1 MSFWRWIFGLDL
13 CAWGGWIYKRSPS
26 TTVVHW
32 QRSPK
37 VLSRSRPF
45 EIQLKFIYLLDV
57 GGDALR
63 AMFTPSQVHHSLRSD
78 RGVNDARRAGQ
89 SEQISVQTDDG
100 RYIRVSHKLAF
111 RERAAIPQRRDSA
124 DATPLTD
131 QTPETDSGLNN
142 REHYGER
149 GRRQEAWASIH

>member
-1 MSFWRWIFGLDL
+1 M
-13 CAWGGWIYKRSPS
+13 
-26 TTVVHW
+26 VHW

-131 QTPETDSGLNN
+131 QTPERQTVAWIIGSTTGS
-142 REHYGER
+142 EAG
-149 GRRQEAWASIH
+149 GRRHERAFISPFTNAVTGLRTPDLHCDL